1 MAMRGPAKLSTW
13 RERVGLTQ
21 TTAGDRVGLSQFTI
35 SELERGAIRR
45 VSVETA
51 RAIEV
56 LTEGEVSWLDWVDE
70 SSSSPAPLSVDDS

>member
-1 MAMRGPAKLSTW
+1 MAMRGPEKLSTW

-21 TTAGDRVGLSQFTI
+21 TAAGDRVELSQFTI

-56 LTEGEVSWLDWVDE
+56 LTEGEISWLDWVDDA
-70 SSSSPAPLSVDDS
+70 SDSAAETKTAG